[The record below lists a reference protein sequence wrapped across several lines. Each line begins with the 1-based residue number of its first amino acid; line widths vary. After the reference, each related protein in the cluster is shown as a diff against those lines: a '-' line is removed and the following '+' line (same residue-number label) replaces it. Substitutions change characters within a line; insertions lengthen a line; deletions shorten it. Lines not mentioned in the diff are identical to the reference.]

1 MVCVLKRVREAE
13 CVAQKIEGLVGE
25 KAMED
30 TDETRFGISWRLKED
45 QYFDSGVCLDVLGL
59 DFSFGLTGKVLV
71 KLEELG
77 SAIIRLKKED
87 PSHLICSTA

>member
-1 MVCVLKRVREAE
+1 M
-13 CVAQKIEGLVGE
+13 
-25 KAMED
+25 
-30 TDETRFGISWRLKED
+30 KED

-77 SAIIRLKKED
+77 SAIIRLKKEG
-87 PSHLICSTA
+87 PSHLMSLPRRCGVGAVESRWTWSRGAGPGSVELQVPR